1 MQRLTHG
8 ICSCLML
15 SLVLMPVT
23 GCVQV
28 PTTVGQTSN
37 VTMTSDGEQAHIA
50 NELTAEDFIKLAGT
64 VTEKMLSSQEVQAW
78 TTKKSKPLLVVAV
91 PENTTHRADII
102 AEDIQDEVIQKILE
116 SQVCRVI
123 DESSVSSDY
132 DYIIKSTITS
142 TNQRGD
148 NGSQLTYYTL
158 KFQLFSMRGERIGQ
172 YHDKIGMM
180 KAARSAF

>member
-1 MQRLTHG
+1 MQRLTYG
-8 ICSCLML
+8 ISACLVFGL
-15 SLVLMPVT
+15 TLLPVA

-37 VTMTSDGEQAHIA
+37 VTITSEGEQAHIA

-64 VTEKMLSSQEVQAW
+64 VTEKMLSSPEVQAW
-78 TTKKSKPLLVVAV
+78 TSKKTKPLLVVAV
-91 PENTTHRADII
+91 PENTTHRAEII

-158 KFQLFSMRGERIGQ
+158 KFQLFTMRGERIGQ

-180 KAARSAF
+180 KAPRSAF